1 MLSGLSAVFRG
12 KVQGGMLKL
21 WRRHRPKCPHRNK
34 GRDYTNCRC
43 PIFADGEL
51 NGERYRKTL
60 KTRDWQRAIRKIAQL
75 ESPEAPRWKPVKD
88 AVEAFEKHYSY
99 LESSTKRKYKNILG
113 HFLEYADKAG
123 IEAMAEFTVD
133 HIDEYR
139 AGRELAKTTA
149 TKELQLL
156 RQFFGFCFD
165 RKWVDENIAK
175 RVKPPT
181 NVKPKPVEPYT
192 SAEIIKIIAAC
203 DQFGRTSYERLR
215 ARAMVLL
222 MRYTALAISDVATL
236 ARDSVRD
243 GEILV
248 FRQKTGNMVRLPIPP
263 DLEMVLEALPAP
275 RGVEGEPTHYFWNPD
290 TMTRRCVVGVAE
302 RTMAAVFK
310 KSEVANAHAHRFRHT
325 LATEIL
331 AKGGSDQDAAD
342 VLGNSPLIIRK
353 HYAKW
358 NVQRQDRI
366 KSLMQLVHSGPLL
379 AHTKKAAVSV

>member
-1 MLSGLSAVFRG
+1 MLR
-12 KVQGGMLKL
+12 L
-21 WRRHRPKCPHRNK
+21 WRRHTPKCPHRGK

-43 PIFADGEL
+43 PIWTDGEL
-51 NGERYRKTL
+51 HGERYRSTL
-60 KTRDWQRAIRKIAQL
+60 KTRDWQRAIRKIATL
-75 ESPEAPRWKPVKD
+75 ESPDAPRWKPVREAID
-88 AVEAFEKHYSY
+88 AFKKHYSY
-99 LESSTKRKYKNILG
+99 LEASTKRKYKNILEHLG
-113 HFLEYADKAG
+113 DYTKNAG
-123 IEAMAEFTVD
+123 VEALTEFTVD
-133 HIDEYR
+133 HMDAYR
-139 AGRELAKTTA
+139 AGRELSKTTA

-165 RKWVDENIAK
+165 RKWVDENVAK
-175 RVKPPT
+175 RVKAPT

-192 SAEIIKIIAAC
+192 TQEIIKIIAAC

-236 ARDSVRD
+236 ARDRIRD

-248 FRQKTGNMVRLPIPP
+248 FRQKTGNLVRLPLPP
-263 DLEMVLEALPAP
+263 DLEMVLDALPPP
-275 RGVEGEPTHYFWNPD
+275 RGMESSDATHYFWNPA

-302 RTMAAVFK
+302 RTLAAVFK
-310 KSEVANAHAHRFRHT
+310 KSGVVHAHAHRFRHT

-331 AKGGSDQDAAD
+331 SKGGSDQDAAD
-342 VLGNSPLIIRK
+342 VLGNSPAIIRK

-366 KSLMQLVHSGPLL
+366 KSLMQTVHSGTFL
-379 AHTKKAAVSV
+379 AQKEKAAVSC

>member
-1 MLSGLSAVFRG
+1 MLR
-12 KVQGGMLKL
+12 L
-21 WRRHRPKCPHRNK
+21 WRRHTPKCPHRGK
-34 GRDYTNCRC
+34 GRDHTNCRC
-43 PIFADGEL
+43 PIWADGEL
-51 NGERYRKTL
+51 NGRRYRKTL
-60 KTRDWQRAIRKIAQL
+60 KTRDWQRAIKKMAGL
-75 ESPEAPRWKPVKD
+75 ESPEAPRWKPIKE
-88 AVEAFEKHYSY
+88 AVAAFEKHYSY
-99 LESSTKRKYKNILG
+99 LEPSTKRKYKNILD
-113 HFLEYADKAG
+113 HFMEFTKKSGL
-123 IEAMAEFTVD
+123 EAMTEFTVD
-133 HIDEYR
+133 HMDEYR
-139 AGRELAKTTA
+139 AGRELSKTTA

-165 RKWVDENIAK
+165 RKWVEENVAK

-192 SAEIIKIIAAC
+192 TQEIIKIIAAC
-203 DQFGRTSYERLR
+203 DQFGRTTYERLR

-236 ARDSVRD
+236 ARDRVRD

-248 FRQKTGNMVRLPIPP
+248 FRQKTGNVVRLPMPA
-263 DLEMVLEALPAP
+263 DLVMVLDALPAP
-275 RGVEGEPTHYFWNPD
+275 RGTEGAPTHYFWNPA

-310 KSEVANAHAHRFRHT
+310 KSGVAGAHAHRFRHT

-331 AKGGSDQDAAD
+331 SKGGSDQDAAD

-358 NVQRQDRI
+358 NVQRQDGIR
-366 KSLMQLVHSGPLL
+366 
-379 AHTKKAAVSV
+379 A